1 MCICKKVIKL
11 SWVFFPSTS
20 RRGRSLQHPH
30 REHPGCGKTRGG
42 VLQDEKCK
50 PSNKSPGRT
59 SPWGCCVTSC
69 LSRLPSSQMFQV
81 IQPERALYIQANN
94 CVEARDW
101 IDILTKVSQCNRK
114 RLSTYH
120 PSAYLNGHWLCCKLS
135 ADTATGCTP
144 CTGYVSAGWLDLANN
159 GRRLS
164 VCVFVCLSVSDVSSS
179 SNTLSCLSSGLPANI
194 QLDVDGDRET
204 ERIYSLFSTY
214 MPKVIKMQGQRECF
228 VFVFLVVESLPS

>member
-1 MCICKKVIKL
+1 
-11 SWVFFPSTS
+11 
-20 RRGRSLQHPH
+20 
-30 REHPGCGKTRGG
+30 
-42 VLQDEKCK
+42 
-50 PSNKSPGRT
+50 
-59 SPWGCCVTSC
+59 
-69 LSRLPSSQMFQV
+69 MFQV

-135 ADTATGCTP
+135 ADTAAGCTP
-144 CTGYVSAGWLDLANN
+144 CTGYVAGLASNS
-159 GRRLS
+159 RRLS
-164 VCVFVCLSVSDVSSS
+164 VCLSVFDVSASA
-179 SNTLSCLSSGLPANI
+179 NTLSCLSSGLPANI

-214 MPKVIKMQGQRECF
+214 MPKVIKMQGLHDCF
-228 VFVFLVVESLPS
+228 VFVFLLIASLPS

>member
-1 MCICKKVIKL
+1 
-11 SWVFFPSTS
+11 
-20 RRGRSLQHPH
+20 
-30 REHPGCGKTRGG
+30 
-42 VLQDEKCK
+42 
-50 PSNKSPGRT
+50 
-59 SPWGCCVTSC
+59 
-69 LSRLPSSQMFQV
+69 MFQV

-135 ADTATGCTP
+135 ADAAPGCTP
-144 CTGYVSAGWLDLANN
+144 CTGYDSPPECVQNQ
-159 GRRLS
+159 
-164 VCVFVCLSVSDVSSS
+164 VCVLCFHSLILLPLASVF
-179 SNTLSCLSSGLPANI
+179 SGLPANI

-214 MPKVIKMQGQRECF
+214 MTKLIKMQGQTLAR
-228 VFVFLVVESLPS
+228 VVL